1 MVGKHLIVNIHNIK
15 YAKILEKIEDICQLL
30 NYIVQEA
37 NLKVV
42 GELKYQFQPI
52 GATIIYLLAESHLSI
67 HTFPE
72 SRYCTLDLYC
82 CNDKID
88 MKAVLDV
95 IYDFFYHECWISHKI
110 LDR

>member
-1 MVGKHLIVNIHNIK
+1 MVGKHLIANVYNIK
-15 YAKILEKIEDICQLL
+15 YAKLLEKIDDISPLM
-30 NYIVQEA
+30 NYIIKEA
-37 NLKVV
+37 NLTVV
-42 GELKYQFQPI
+42 GELKHQFHPI
-52 GATIIYLLAESHLSI
+52 GATLLYLLAESHLSI

-72 SRYCTLDLYC
+72 GHYCTIDLYC

-95 IYDFFYHECWISHKI
+95 IYEFFHHDCWISHKI